1 LARASREYQ
10 IKDTVLSRWKAQ
22 FLDGAPG
29 IFEAGRPAEE
39 KRLRERIADLE
50 RLAGKQALHLEIAK
64 KSQSLLEVA
73 TARKRELVQ
82 ELSRE
87 YTVRDCCAVLDLA
100 RSSYYHRAEPRDESR
115 LREAIEDI
123 AGRFP
128 RYGSRKIKKQ
138 LERAP
143 YRIKVGRH
151 LVRRLMRQ
159 MSFLVKPKQRRVKT
173 MDSRHGLRRF
183 PNLVRGVKASRPD
196 QIWVADNTYIRLRS
210 DEIYLAILM
219 DQFSRAIR
227 GWNLSSS
234 LGQELA
240 LIPLQYALR
249 HYPAPEIHHSDQGTQ
264 YVSKAYVQDVGTQI
278 SMAAVGKPSENGY
291 AEREIRTI
299 KEEEVY
305 LSDYANMADA
315 RQQIGNFIDVV
326 YWHKRLHSALDY
338 QTPAE
343 VEARWQLNPPST
355 S

>member
-1 LARASREYQ
+1 M
-10 IKDTVLSRWKAQ
+10 
-22 FLDGAPG
+22 
-29 IFEAGRPAEE
+29 
-39 KRLRERIADLE
+39 
-50 RLAGKQALHLEIAK
+50 
-64 KSQSLLEVA
+64 
-73 TARKRELVQ
+73 Q
-82 ELSRE
+82 ELSQE
-87 YTVRDCCAVLDLA
+87 YAVTDCCAVLDLA
-100 RSSYYHRAEPRDESR
+100 RSSYYHRAKPRDESR
-115 LREAIEDI
+115 LREAIADI

-143 YRIKVGRH
+143 YRIEAGRH
-151 LVRRLMRQ
+151 LVRRLMRE
-159 MSFLVKPKQRRVKT
+159 MNLLVYPKRRRVKT
-173 MDSRHGLRRF
+173 TDSRHGLRRF

-196 QIWVADNTYIRLRS
+196 QIWVADITYIRLRW
-210 DEIYLAILM
+210 DEVYLAILM

-264 YVSKAYVQDVGTQI
+264 YAAKAYVKRLQDAGTQI

-291 AEREIRTI
+291 AERLIRTI

-305 LSDYANMADA
+305 LSDYRNMAEA
-315 RQQIGNFIDVV
+315 RQQIGHFIDVV
-326 YWHKRLHSALDY
+326 YRHKRIHSGLDD

-343 VEARWQLNPPST
+343 VEAGWQRNPPSA

>member
-1 LARASREYQ
+1 M
-10 IKDTVLSRWKAQ
+10 
-22 FLDGAPG
+22 
-29 IFEAGRPAEE
+29 
-39 KRLRERIADLE
+39 
-50 RLAGKQALHLEIAK
+50 
-64 KSQSLLEVA
+64 
-73 TARKRELVQ
+73 Q
-82 ELSRE
+82 ELSQE
-87 YTVRDCCAVLDLA
+87 YAVSDCCAVLDLA

-138 LERAP
+138 LERAS

-151 LVRRLMRQ
+151 LVRRLMRE
-159 MSFLVKPKQRRVKT
+159 MNLLVNPKRRRVT
-173 MDSRHGLRRF
+173 TTDSRHGLRRF

-196 QIWVADNTYIRLRS
+196 QIWVADITYIRLRS
-210 DEIYLAILM
+210 DKIYLAILM

-264 YVSKAYVQDVGTQI
+264 YAAKAYVKRLQDAGTQI

-291 AEREIRTI
+291 AERLIRTI

-305 LSDYANMADA
+305 LSDYKNIAEA
-315 RQQIGNFIDVV
+315 RQQIGHFIDMD
-326 YWHKRLHSALDY
+326 YRYNRIHSGLNY

-343 VEARWQLNPPST
+343 VEEGWQRNPPSA